1 MEIGIL
7 AGAVSLVTSLVAVGV
22 TAGIQLGKIAEISR
36 RLDDSVKR
44 AEEDRASAK
53 EKFLE
58 LYCSRNKQENEL
70 IAQSANVA
78 SISNQLQKIENALG
92 QMAEKIDRLI
102 LRRDK

>member
-70 IAQSANVA
+70 IEQSVNVA

-102 LRRDK
+102 LRKDK